1 MKLLQLI
8 DKYDYVLAVV
18 VSIATWFI
26 GLMTTK
32 LASYKKRKKVK
43 KILALKK
50 SNTDIFLPVRPGEIK
65 LNTNVGVTVIT
76 DEFVTFHEALSI
88 FGIERVVQEVGG
100 NISEPSKMIQSNEI
114 ETSNNAFYLGGPLAN
129 HQVAR
134 FFREFFPGVKFGCP
148 PNSKYL
154 NEKNRD
160 SLFDFVFVDDSDDV
174 GNVDFSGDM
183 VQFGRN
189 TEGYVILIRLMGK
202 DDFGDCNHGTVHIC
216 FGNSAVTTRA
226 AAKCYTAYG
235 DELYRRLKGKHGHY
249 FIFLKCTS
257 EGVVNFNTFQDMTD
271 KAFAHQ

>member
-43 KILALKK
+43 KILSLKK

-100 NISEPSKMIQSNEI
+100 KISEPSKMIQSNEI

-134 FFREFFPGVKFGCP
+134 FFREFFPSVKFGCP
-148 PNSKYL
+148 PNSKY
-154 NEKNRD
+154 
-160 SLFDFVFVDDSDDV
+160 
-174 GNVDFSGDM
+174 FS
-183 VQFGRN
+183 
-189 TEGYVILIRLMGK
+189 
-202 DDFGDCNHGTVHIC
+202 
-216 FGNSAVTTRA
+216 
-226 AAKCYTAYG
+226 
-235 DELYRRLKGKHGHY
+235 
-249 FIFLKCTS
+249 
-257 EGVVNFNTFQDMTD
+257 
-271 KAFAHQ
+271 